1 LKLPNRIDLFY
12 RFPEI
17 GCSINTYH
25 FSSFYFRTSLI
36 LLKGPCYFCNHSNW
50 LLQGLRSLNIWLV
63 LKLSMKG
70 WNSKTLL
77 TCFTDFR
84 RLGAQWIHHFSR
96 RKTISPTCA
105 LFVPRV
111 AHEILTGKK
120 WKIQHITGT
129 YFVYTIQDFL
139 SKLVIKPHVH
149 LVEKV
154 IFYSL
159 INIRQLQILF
169 N

>member
-1 LKLPNRIDLFY
+1 
-12 RFPEI
+12 
-17 GCSINTYH
+17 
-25 FSSFYFRTSLI
+25 
-36 LLKGPCYFCNHSNW
+36 
-50 LLQGLRSLNIWLV
+50 
-63 LKLSMKG
+63 MKG

-96 RKTISPTCA
+96 RKTISPSCA

-129 YFVYTIQDFL
+129 YTLYIPFKFFWASWAWNHISMTSLWTHTVAHSTRPSFRPKTNNQPIKKFL
-139 SKLVIKPHVH
+139 SLVVSWVKVIKN
-149 LVEKV
+149 LTS
-154 IFYSL
+154 F
-159 INIRQLQILF
+159 
-169 N
+169 

>member
-1 LKLPNRIDLFY
+1 
-12 RFPEI
+12 
-17 GCSINTYH
+17 
-25 FSSFYFRTSLI
+25 
-36 LLKGPCYFCNHSNW
+36 
-50 LLQGLRSLNIWLV
+50 
-63 LKLSMKG
+63 MKG

-96 RKTISPTCA
+96 RKTISPACA

-129 YFVYTIQDFL
+129 YFVYTIQDIL
-139 SKLVIKPHVH
+139 SKLGMKHHFLLYPDAIRPTKIIKRANKKLRTFLENMYINCFAIQKIQNISITKVTVQVKSPVH
-149 LVEKV
+149 LDLEND
-154 IFYSL
+154 S
-159 INIRQLQILF
+159 ILLL
-169 N
+169 